1 MSQAEIAGGAV
12 TPPNE
17 IPSKGRIL
25 PDIALPTA
33 SLGRQVHTSDF
44 RGRANLVV
52 IADDGQSETA
62 NLISEAARQYGEI
75 KSQEAEV
82 LVIVRPLRST
92 AAAEQKSLAHLPGA
106 VLVDEDGSV
115 RRRLGA
121 VDAQGHDSAA
131 IYVTDRYGEVF
142 GVYRKSDGQSVPDIG
157 EILSWLEFINSQ
169 CPECEA
175 PEWPI

>member
-17 IPSKGRIL
+17 LPSKGRIL
-25 PDIALPTA
+25 PDFALPAA
-33 SLGRQVHTSDF
+33 SSGREVHASDF

-52 IADDGQSETA
+52 IADDGRSETA
-62 NLISEAARQYGEI
+62 NLVSDAVRKYGEM
-75 KSQEAEV
+75 KNQEAEV
-82 LVIVRPLRST
+82 LVIVGPPQST
-92 AAAEQKSLAHLPGA
+92 AAVRQESLKSLPGA
-106 VLVDEDGSV
+106 LLVDEDGSV
-115 RRRLGA
+115 HRRLGA

-142 GVYRKSDGQSVPDIG
+142 AVYRRSAGQSVPDIA
-157 EILSWLEFINSQ
+157 EIMSWLEFINSQ
-169 CPECEA
+169 CPECEP